1 MIQPGR
7 PQLSAKPREVCPVVL
22 ADARAGA
29 YGRSTTAFHRRT
41 RNSNANRHRPAR
53 YQSTI
58 YRNVG
63 LRHKHCK
70 QEAKRLQYDPTT
82 GRRPLSPVNKFRWG
96 LFLGAKQSHP
106 RPRNRS
112 VATAIEICRPLDLLA
127 LTATIWATPAAK
139 WATLRSPG
147 ERRILRTER
156 KQSICLHRFQVRLS
170 EEPLWIVE
178 DSFRPPPQ

>member
-96 LFLGAKQSHP
+96 LFLGAKQSLPQATKQVSCYSNRNMSAARPSGAYGNNLGNSGCEMGHAEIP
-106 RPRNRS
+106 RG
-112 VATAIEICRPLDLLA
+112 TAYLA
-127 LTATIWATPAAK
+127 DGAETKYLPAPFPGATI
-139 WATLRSPG
+139 
-147 ERRILRTER
+147 
-156 KQSICLHRFQVRLS
+156 
-170 EEPLWIVE
+170 
-178 DSFRPPPQ
+178 